1 MYDPYLK
8 NFIKLFAKNSLSI
21 IIPFIYL
28 VLAFFKLLFLMKD
41 KKLNN
46 IVDILVDE
54 LQPEKLILFGSRGK
68 GKAEFNSDYDI
79 AIDSGKIDLSEKRIL
94 KEKIDKIIGL
104 HKIDLVFLM
113 EVDSGFKNIIQKTG
127 KIIYER

>member
-1 MYDPYLK
+1 
-8 NFIKLFAKNSLSI
+8 
-21 IIPFIYL
+21 
-28 VLAFFKLLFLMKD
+28 MKD
-41 KKLNN
+41 KRLNN

-54 LQPEKLILFGSRGK
+54 LHPEKLILFGSRGK